1 VTFDLALTLVGLF
14 FAVVL
19 IVCIIVIIMTLK

>member
-19 IVCIIVIIMTLK
+19 IICIIVIIMTLK